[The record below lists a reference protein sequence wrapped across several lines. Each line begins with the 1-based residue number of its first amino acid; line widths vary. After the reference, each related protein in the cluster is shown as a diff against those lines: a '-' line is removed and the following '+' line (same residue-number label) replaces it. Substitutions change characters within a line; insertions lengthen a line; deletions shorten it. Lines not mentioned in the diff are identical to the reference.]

1 MLAIIRVT
9 LVRHVTSLMWH
20 VLQGSGLAP
29 HQGESSAGWK
39 IAGLIP
45 KAAGQTARLPPQES
59 GQTGPGAHGPGK
71 LPVPGKARL
80 VGAGITTELEAAP
93 GGDSLPAPGTRLPH
107 TALPRGL

>member
-59 GQTGPGAHGPGK
+59 GQTGPGAPR
-71 LPVPGKARL
+71 PW
-80 VGAGITTELEAAP
+80 EAAC
-93 GGDSLPAPGTRLPH
+93 ARKGTAGWGWH
-107 TALPRGL
+107 HH